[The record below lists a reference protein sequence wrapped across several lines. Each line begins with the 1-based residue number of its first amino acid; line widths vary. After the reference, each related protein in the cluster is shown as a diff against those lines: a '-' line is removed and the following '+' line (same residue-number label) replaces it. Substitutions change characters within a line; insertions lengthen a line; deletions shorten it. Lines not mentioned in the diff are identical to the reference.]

1 MPFVSCTGLSK
12 TYNVGDEEVKALDNV
27 SLTVEKGDFI
37 AICGPSGSGK
47 STLANVIGG
56 LDQPDSGS
64 VVVDGVDLA
73 KAKDKELSE
82 YRNRNIGFVFQSF
95 NLQPHETALENVM
108 APLALGGVGSRKAR
122 KEKALVALE
131 KVGLSDRA
139 KHKPTQLSGGQRQRV
154 AIARALVND
163 PAVIIADEPT
173 GNLDSARGADVMAE
187 LVRLNREAGITLI
200 IITHDAAVANQ
211 ARRVLTIRD
220 GKLTESA
227 GAR

>member
-1 MPFVSCTGLSK
+1 
-12 TYNVGDEEVKALDNV
+12 
-27 SLTVEKGDFI
+27 
-37 AICGPSGSGK
+37 
-47 STLANVIGG
+47 
-56 LDQPDSGS
+56 
-64 VVVDGVDLA
+64 
-73 KAKDKELSE
+73 
-82 YRNRNIGFVFQSF
+82 
-95 NLQPHETALENVM
+95 
-108 APLALGGVGSRKAR
+108 VGSRKAR

-200 IITHDAAVANQ
+200 VITHDAAVANQ